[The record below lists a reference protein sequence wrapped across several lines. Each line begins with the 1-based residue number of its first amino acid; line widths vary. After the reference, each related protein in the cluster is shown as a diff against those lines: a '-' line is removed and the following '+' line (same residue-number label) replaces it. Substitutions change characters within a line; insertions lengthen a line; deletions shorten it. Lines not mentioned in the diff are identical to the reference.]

1 LKSWRLTRKIVRW
14 LLFVVILM
22 YVFTGYGIT
31 EFRTVESITFGLL
44 TKPLSFVIHHY
55 LIYPMAG
62 LLAVHVAV
70 PIILRLVNRNRNRM
84 EVPPGR
90 VIKVVK

>member
-1 LKSWRLTRKIVRW
+1 MSWRLLRKVVRW
-14 LLFVVILM
+14 SLLVLVLM
-22 YVFTGYGIT
+22 YVLTGYGIT

-62 LLAVHVAV
+62 LLTVHVAFPV
-70 PIILRLVNRNRNRM
+70 ILRLVRKNRNRAKVSSR
-84 EVPPGR
+84 R
-90 VIKVVK
+90 VVKLVK